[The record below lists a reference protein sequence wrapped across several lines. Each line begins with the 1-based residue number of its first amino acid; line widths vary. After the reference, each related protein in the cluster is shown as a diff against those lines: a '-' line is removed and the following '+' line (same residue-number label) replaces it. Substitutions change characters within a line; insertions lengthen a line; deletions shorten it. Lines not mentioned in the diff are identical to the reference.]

1 MGIRHILTQHEPV
14 KGGLSPVRVVL
25 IYVVYPL
32 CRKLFSCIFL
42 IPVKFPVKSN
52 SGKIHSK
59 VSGTGDNNLV
69 SGCRVILYPAT
80 GFYILDLRFNH
91 TNAGG
96 PNIDGSKTEYP

>member
-42 IPVKFPVKSN
+42 IPVKIPVKSN
-52 SGKIHSK
+52 SGKIPSK
-59 VSGTGDNNLV
+59 VSGTVHVKFAQVVTDM
-69 SGCRVILYPAT
+69 RQ
-80 GFYILDLRFNH
+80 
-91 TNAGG
+91 
-96 PNIDGSKTEYP
+96 GSLWPCSPFKVCSLAVY